1 MKRTAIAALLVL
13 SIAAIAQA
21 DSADVSVTLNA
32 STVVK
37 AGDPFFVNS
46 FVFNAGPDV
55 ARNVV
60 LTMSTDGLPQ
70 PQFPCP
76 NGRCV
81 IGDIGPNQ
89 SSDSI
94 LFKQNAP
101 VGDFTFAVSG
111 AATSDTPDPKSE
123 SNSATRTIR
132 VTTAPRLLAQFSITE
147 IIANEPLEP
156 GQPFQVQGTLFNFGY
171 STAHDIVA
179 TINMPDGAL
188 VKSLP
193 ANCSATA
200 TVVTCHV
207 DSMAPGTDFLNPGA
221 TLPMTFV
228 ASPKYEGG
236 VMSFTYSAH
245 EAGPDF
251 DDQGPHGAFGANLI
265 RTFLVTTTADDGPGS
280 LRAAIDDTN
289 TRCVP
294 KSPNNSQAACGI
306 AFNIA
311 EPSPSPWKT
320 IRLKSPLPSLRTSGI
335 WIDGGTQAS
344 FSGVSNTNG
353 PSIEI
358 SGGGT
363 VNGDGLLDE
372 GSCVTVS
379 GLAINGFL
387 GNGISLGRETCDTYS
402 PITILN
408 NYVGTD
414 PTGSVA
420 IPNFRGIGSASGFD
434 AIYKF
439 GSNITGNVISGNL
452 HSGLF
457 LMGGAWGV
465 YSNRIGLKAHNDE
478 ALPNGA
484 SGIFLSAAVL
494 RAALVGNRI
503 AFNREMGVAIDPASL
518 YVQLTSNLIW
528 GNGGQAI
535 DDGLNGPSA
544 SVRTDTMPLESP
556 VITSAVYDPLLGE
569 TSIRGMRGA
578 NASGVEI
585 FASDTPGSGG
595 SGDARRLVSGG
606 GCVDFTQC
614 KTNEFFVK
622 IKTDLRGQWLAAT
635 ASAVAS
641 RQPAADIYTLF
652 RTSELST
659 PVQVR

>member
-1 MKRTAIAALLVL
+1 MRPLAIAALLVL
-13 SIAAIAQA
+13 SVSAIAQA
-21 DSADVSVTLNA
+21 DSADVSLTFSA
-32 STVVK
+32 TPVVK
-37 AGDPFFVNS
+37 AGDPLFVN
-46 FVFNAGPDV
+46 FFIFNAGPDV

-60 LTMSTDGLPQ
+60 VTMSTDGLPQ

-89 SSDSI
+89 SALGP
-94 LFKQNAP
+94 LFRQNMP
-101 VGDFTFAVSG
+101 IGDFTFTVSAAV
-111 AATSDTPDPKSE
+111 TSDTSDPKPE
-123 SNSATRTIR
+123 SNRATSTVR
-132 VTTAPRLLAQFSITE
+132 VTTAPHLLATFYVPE
-147 IIANEPLEP
+147 IISGEPLEP
-156 GQPFQVQGTLFNFGY
+156 GQPFQVQGNLYNFGY
-171 STAHDIVA
+171 SIAHDTVV

-200 TVVTCHV
+200 TVVTCHI
-207 DSMAPGTDFLNPGA
+207 DSIIPGINFINPAP
-221 TLPMTFV
+221 LPMTFV
-228 ASPKYEGG
+228 APPKYEGG
-236 VMSFTYSAH
+236 VMSFSYSAH

-251 DDQGPHGAFGANLI
+251 DDQGLHGTFGANLI

-280 LRAAIDDTN
+280 LRAAIDDAN

-294 KSPNNSQAACGI
+294 KSPGTTQAACGI

-311 EPSPSPWKT
+311 EPSASPWKT
-320 IRLKSPLPSLRTSGI
+320 IRLKSPLPSLRTPGI
-335 WIDGGTQAS
+335 WIDGATQAG
-344 FSGVSNTNG
+344 FSGVSNPNG

-358 SGGGT
+358 SGGSS

-387 GNGISLGRETCDTYS
+387 GNGLALGRETCDTYS

-408 NYVGTD
+408 NYIGTD

-420 IPNFRGIGSASGFD
+420 IPNSRGIGSAAGFF
-434 AIYKF
+434 ATYRF
-439 GSNITGNVISGNL
+439 GSNITGNVVSGNL

-457 LMGGAWGV
+457 LMDGAWGV
-465 YSNRIGLKAHNDE
+465 NNNRIGVKAHSDE

-484 SGIFLSAAVL
+484 SGVFLSAAVL
-494 RAALVGNRI
+494 RATLANNVI

-518 YVQLTSNLIW
+518 YVQLTGNSIW

-544 SVRTDTMPLESP
+544 FVRTDTTPLERP
-556 VITSAVYDPLLGE
+556 VITSAVYDPLSDE
-569 TSIRGMRGA
+569 TSIRGTRGA

-585 FASDTPGSGG
+585 FASDTPGSGD
-595 SGDARRLVSGG
+595 SGDARRYVGPGYCSDLS
-606 GCVDFTQC
+606 QC
-614 KTNEFFVK
+614 TGNEFFMK
-622 IKTDLRGQWLAAT
+622 FKTDLRGQWLAAT

-641 RQPAADIYTLF
+641 RQPALDIFTIL
-652 RTSELST
+652 RTSELSA
-659 PVQVR
+659 PVPVR